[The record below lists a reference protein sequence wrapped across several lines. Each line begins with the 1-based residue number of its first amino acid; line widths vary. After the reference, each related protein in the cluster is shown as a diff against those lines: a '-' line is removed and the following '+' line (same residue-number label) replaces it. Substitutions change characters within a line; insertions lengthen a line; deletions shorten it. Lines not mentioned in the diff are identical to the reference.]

1 MSLITR
7 QHFSHQSKERER
19 VSSGASRSTLRA
31 RQSRRGSRSRGRA
44 YPLDTCHQSQSQS
57 SAPRFATREEHKR
70 GECSPGLFMD
80 CSCVCVCACVCF
92 CSEGGG
98 RARRTVRG
106 SGGAACGAASER
118 MSALSCTPN
127 PRHSAAARRARPSHW
142 QLLVKDEKQ
151 MLLNYEVCGN
161 ILCRYNIPT
170 SEVGVSRR
178 AASPR

>member
-1 MSLITR
+1 MHHDQRCEVHLGSSPISLVCVGGGGGG
-7 QHFSHQSKERER
+7 FSFANPYSRVSVQRES

-127 PRHSAAARRARPSHW
+127 PRHSAAARRASA
-142 QLLVKDEKQ
+142 
-151 MLLNYEVCGN
+151 
-161 ILCRYNIPT
+161 IPLAIT
-170 SEVGVSRR
+170 SKR
-178 AASPR
+178 